1 MMKKS
6 NKKGFTLVELIVV
19 IAIMAI
25 LAAVLVP
32 TITNKIKDAN
42 SSAAKSDVA
51 SLASGIQADLMSI
64 HAGTFSGL
72 TYFDDITHAAAA
84 ATDTEISAKLKAA
97 PEGVT
102 YNKDTSGKIIISK
115 KGGND
120 TWQVEV
126 TIATGAV
133 SAPTKVAG

>member
-32 TITNKIKDAN
+32 TVTNKIKDAN
-42 SSAAKSDVA
+42 SSAAKSDV
-51 SLASGIQADLMSI
+51 SSIASGIQADLMSI
-64 HAGTFSGL
+64 RANTLTGL
-72 TYFDDITHAAAA
+72 TYFNDITLAANASA
-84 ATDTEISAKLKAA
+84 PTDAQIVEALKAA
-97 PEGVT
+97 PSGVT
-102 YNKDTSGKIIISK
+102 YDTTTTPGAIIVSK
-115 KGGND
+115 AGGGV
-120 TWQVEV
+120 TWKVTI

-133 SAPTKVAG
+133 SAPTN